1 MSRAAVFL
9 AEGFETVE
17 ALAVVDIC
25 RRAGIDTVTI
35 SVSDDRRVSTSHG
48 ILVEAD
54 ELIAD
59 TDLDSF
65 DMLILPGGMPGTEN
79 LEKCTPLMD
88 KLDEFNAAERYISA
102 ICAAP
107 RILGKK
113 GFLKGRRATCFPGV
127 EGFLEGAVH
136 TGSKVEADGHF
147 ITGRGMGTAIEFAL
161 AIVERLEGK
170 EKAQQVAEKIT
181 FA

>member
-48 ILVEAD
+48 IIVEAD
-54 ELIAD
+54 EVIAD
-59 TDLDSF
+59 TDLDGF

-79 LEKCTPLMD
+79 LEKCDALMD
-88 KLDEFNAAERYISA
+88 KLNEFNAAGRYISA
-102 ICAAP
+102 AYIGEKGIFERQKGDLLSRSG
-107 RILGKK
+107 RI
-113 GFLKGRRATCFPGV
+113 
-127 EGFLEGAVH
+127 
-136 TGSKVEADGHF
+136 S
-147 ITGRGMGTAIEFAL
+147 
-161 AIVERLEGK
+161 
-170 EKAQQVAEKIT
+170 
-181 FA
+181 